1 MYEIKNSNII
11 KIKIQDPLLK
21 MKGVFS
27 FKNFPKK
34 IIFII
39 NKFYEW
45 KFQ

>member
-27 FKNFPKK
+27 FNVGLFPTPPP
-34 IIFII
+34 ISHT
-39 NKFYEW
+39 NNL
-45 KFQ
+45 